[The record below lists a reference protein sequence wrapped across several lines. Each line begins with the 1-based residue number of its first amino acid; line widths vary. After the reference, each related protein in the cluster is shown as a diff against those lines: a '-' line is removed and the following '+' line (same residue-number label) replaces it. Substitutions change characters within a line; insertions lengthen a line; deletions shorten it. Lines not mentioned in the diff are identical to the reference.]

1 MTDEFRHRTSL
12 QVRFRDVD
20 AFRHVN
26 NAVFF
31 SYIEQARVGYLLDV
45 LAVEADFAT
54 LPLILARVEI
64 DFRSPIV
71 FGDEV
76 TIGSRVD
83 RVGNTSFSMSHRVT
97 IGPEERLAADAD
109 SVLVTYDYTAERPM
123 RVPDAWRER
132 FAAHEG
138 RELEAGSP
146 QTAAAAG

>member
-1 MTDEFRHRTSL
+1 MTDEYRHRTSV

-45 LAVEADFAT
+45 LAIEADFAT

-64 DFRSPIV
+64 DFRSPIL

-76 TIGSRVD
+76 AIGSRVD
-83 RVGNTSFSMSHRVT
+83 RIGETSFSMSHRVT

-109 SVLVTYDYTAERPM
+109 SVLVTYDYAVERPM
-123 RVPDAWRER
+123 RVPDEWRER
-132 FAAHEG
+132 FAVHEG
-138 RELEAGSP
+138 RDLEAGASRP
-146 QTAAAAG
+146 AAAAG